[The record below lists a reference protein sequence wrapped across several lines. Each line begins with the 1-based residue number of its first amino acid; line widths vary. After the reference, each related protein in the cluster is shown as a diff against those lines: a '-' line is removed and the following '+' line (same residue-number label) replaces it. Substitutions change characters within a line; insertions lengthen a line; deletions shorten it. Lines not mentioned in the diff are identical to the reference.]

1 MQFKMIKNWQ
11 VIIIMTIF
19 ALSFAFNA
27 NSQYNGECWALDY
40 LNAIKISGGKATK
53 FSGFSQPLSISIN
66 PNDGSVWIADTDA
79 IRVKKLSSTGKQL
92 LVIDKGLN
100 DQQPISV
107 AVDPKDGSCWIA
119 TATTLYKFSS
129 EGKQILTKDGF
140 SEPFLIVN
148 PKNSECWV
156 ADSNNARLVKLS
168 ADGKELAVMT
178 IEGINQPKSISI
190 NPDNDTCWVL
200 DPFTMNVVKL
210 SADGKILVKTSVSP
224 AGGATIATSVSASS
238 DGGCWVAIVVD
249 FTRPN
254 QDIVVKLSADGK
266 LTGTYTGFAMP
277 STVCFDPKDKGCWVA
292 DSNNGKIVKL
302 SATGQKVLNLTGFG
316 QPKSVTIAYTS
327 NK

>member
-1 MQFKMIKNWQ
+1 MQIKMMKNWQ
-11 VIIIMTIF
+11 IMSITTILVLFF
-19 ALSFAFNA
+19 ALNA
-27 NSQYNGECWALDY
+27 YSQYNGECWAVDY
-40 LNAIKISGGKATK
+40 LNAVKISNGKATK

-66 PNDGSVWIADTDA
+66 PNDGSVWVADTDA
-79 IRVKKLSSTGKQL
+79 IRIKKLSSVGKEL
-92 LVIDKGLN
+92 LTIDKGL
-100 DQQPISV
+100 DSQPISV
-107 AVDPKDGSCWIA
+107 AVDPKDGSCWVA

-129 EGKQILTKDGF
+129 DGKQILTKDGF
-140 SEPFLIVN
+140 NEPSLIVN

-156 ADSNNARLVKLS
+156 ADSNNARIVKLS
-168 ADGKELAVMT
+168 SDGKELAVMT

-190 NPDNDTCWVL
+190 NPDNGTCWVL
-200 DPFTMNVVKL
+200 DPFSMNAVKL
-210 SADGKILVKTSVSP
+210 SADGKVLVKASVSP
-224 AGGATIATSVSASS
+224 AGGATIATSISASS

-249 FTRPN
+249 FTKPN

-266 LTGTYTGFAMP
+266 LTGTYAGFAMP

-316 QPKSVTIAYTS
+316 QPKSVTVAYTV